1 MKAVIDRAI
10 GALRTLGADV
20 VDPVV
25 ISDLIERVNKP
36 YDGNVFETEPAMN
49 AYWRSTRMPR

>member
-36 YDGNVFETEPAMN
+36 YDGNVRDRAGNERT
-49 AYWRSTRMPR
+49 WRSTRMPR